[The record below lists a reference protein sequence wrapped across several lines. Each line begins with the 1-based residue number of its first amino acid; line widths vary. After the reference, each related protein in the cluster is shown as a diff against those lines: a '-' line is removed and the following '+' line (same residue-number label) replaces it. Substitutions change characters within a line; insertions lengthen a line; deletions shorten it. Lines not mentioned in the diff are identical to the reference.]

1 MTSRL
6 RTHQGKLFALVP
18 FVGLWLGALILL
30 AQDSCFDNGG
40 ALSGS
45 GFACVQADGS
55 VVSLLSFVRP
65 ASAVLVGVLVS
76 IPVVLLVRLFGRRIG
91 GYK

>member
-1 MTSRL
+1 MTIRR
-6 RTHQGKLFALVP
+6 RTHQAKLFALVT
-18 FVGLWLGALILL
+18 FVGLWLGALLLL

-45 GFACVQADGS
+45 GFACAQADGS
-55 VVSLLSFVRP
+55 VVSLLGFVRP
-65 ASAVLVGVLVS
+65 ASAVLVGVFVA
-76 IPVVLLVRLFGRRIG
+76 LLVALLLRLFGQRIG

>member
-1 MTSRL
+1 MTIRL
-6 RTHQGKLFALVP
+6 RTHQAKLFALVT
-18 FVGLWLGALILL
+18 FVGLWLGALLLL

-45 GFACVQADGS
+45 GFACAQADGS
-55 VVSLLSFVRP
+55 VVSLLGFVRP
-65 ASAVLVGVLVS
+65 ASAVLVGVFVA
-76 IPVVLLVRLFGRRIG
+76 LLVALLLRLFGQRIG